1 MPMTCGFSAGVRL
14 RCGMEILEHLSALDG
29 AVVLVYLALVALI
42 GLAFRRQSS
51 STEFL
56 LANRG
61 MGWLPVG
68 LSVMATLFSANSFLM
83 VPGETFRHNL
93 LFGASLI
100 GILATVPIVM
110 RWFIPIYA
118 RSGCFTAYELLERRF
133 DVRVRLLAALLFIL
147 LRTGWMAAATFSCS
161 LAVAVISGTDLMLT
175 IWVMGAVTTIYTVTG
190 GIKAVMW
197 NDVLQFAVFAVAI
210 AGAAWA
216 AITEVPGGW
225 SGTWAA
231 YEAAGKLRFLDLRL
245 DLSLR
250 MGTWALV
257 IGAFVENLSAYATDQ
272 SLVQRYLTATS
283 VQVCRR
289 AFIANIVGVMIVMP
303 GLMILGVALSSF
315 YQNRPERLVSAPT
328 EYFLRKP
335 AELRHMPDLVEALA
349 ARRGLGP
356 AEWMER
362 AIGHPDVLRQ
372 DLAARYK
379 EDPRLAVEDL
389 YRANRQDEAMPLFIR
404 KEMPRGLIGTVIAAL
419 LAATMSSIAGGIH
432 SIATS
437 IVTDIRGRFF
447 GRPAGADPSAE
458 VRFIRVL
465 TLILGILATALACVV
480 NRLGPVFDMNKKL
493 NGSFSG
499 PLLAVFVLAFFSR
512 RARTVPVLLAA
523 AIGAGSTAW
532 LISLGEIRRLPTCLT
547 QTGTIS
553 PMWFCV
559 FGFLVTWVIGYGASL
574 AVRPARDNPPAET
587 I

>member
-1 MPMTCGFSAGVRL
+1 MLG
-14 RCGMEILEHLSALDG
+14 
-29 AVVLVYLALVALI
+29 YLGLVALI
-42 GLAFRRQSS
+42 GLAFRRQST

-56 LANRG
+56 LADRG

-93 LFGASLI
+93 LLGASLI
-100 GILATVPIVM
+100 GILATAPIVM

-175 IWVMGAVTTIYTVTG
+175 IWVMGIVTTIYTVTG

-210 AGAAWA
+210 AGAAWV
-216 AITEVPGGW
+216 AIAEVPGGW
-225 SGTWAA
+225 AGTWSA
-231 YEAAGKLRFLDLRL
+231 YEAAGKLKLVDPRL

-272 SLVQRYLTATS
+272 SLVQRYLTASS

-289 AFIANIVGVMIVMP
+289 AFIANIVGVMIVIP
-303 GLMILGVALSSF
+303 GLMVLGVALSSF
-315 YQNRPERLVSAPT
+315 YEARPERLVAAPT

-349 ARRGLGP
+349 ARRGLSP
-356 AEWMER
+356 AEWTRR
-362 AIGHPDVLRQ
+362 ALGDPEVLRE
-372 DLAARYK
+372 DLSARYE
-379 EDPRLAVEDL
+379 EDPRLAVADL
-389 YRANRQDEAMPLFIR
+389 CRANRQDEAMPLFIR

-447 GRPAGADPSAE
+447 GRPAETDPAAE

-465 TLILGILATALACVV
+465 TLILGVLATALACVV

-493 NGSFSG
+493 NGAFSG

-512 RARTVPVLLAA
+512 RARTAPVLLAA

-532 LISLGEIRRLPTCLT
+532 LISLGEIHRLPSCLT
-547 QTGTIS
+547 RTGTIS

-559 FGFLVTWVIGYGASL
+559 FGFVVTWVIGYGASL
-574 AVRPARDNPPAET
+574 AVRPARQNPPPER